1 MDCQFTAKIS
11 DDGETGKDDLTDAI
25 CNWTGS
31 HGRWTM
37 TNKQTNEYYYWDGV
51 NTEQL
56 EGDHCYYDE

>member
-1 MDCQFTAKIS
+1 MS
-11 DDGETGKDDLTDAI
+11 DDGENGKDDLTDAI

-37 TNKQTNEYYYWDGV
+37 TNKQTNEYDYWDGV